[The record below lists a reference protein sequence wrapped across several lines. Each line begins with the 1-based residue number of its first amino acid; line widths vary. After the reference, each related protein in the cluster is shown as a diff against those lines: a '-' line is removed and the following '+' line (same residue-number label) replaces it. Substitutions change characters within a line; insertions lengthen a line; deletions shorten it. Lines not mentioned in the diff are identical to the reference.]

1 MLLSVC
7 RQMINFANAMCLRKE
22 IKINLLCRAALGTWG
37 LVATLQVLLQGV
49 AELQQQ
55 VAELKLE
62 RSQLLKAVTESQHDA
77 ACLAEHVRQ
86 IGQLKQVLAAVQ
98 QENAELS
105 KGNKV
110 QPV

>member
-1 MLLSVC
+1 MAC
-7 RQMINFANAMCLRKE
+7 FP
-22 IKINLLCRAALGTWG
+22 
-37 LVATLQVLLQGV
+37 QGV

-86 IGQLKQVLAAVQ
+86 IGQLKQVLANVQ

-105 KGNKV
+105 KDNKV
-110 QPV
+110 WATLMLSICVLTRKTSSQITQ

>member
-1 MLLSVC
+1 M
-7 RQMINFANAMCLRKE
+7 FAKGLPFFAL
-22 IKINLLCRAALGTWG
+22 ILC
-37 LVATLQVLLQGV
+37 LLQGV

-86 IGQLKQVLAAVQ
+86 IGQLKQVLASVQ
-98 QENAELS
+98 QENVQLS
-105 KGNKV
+105 KGSKV
-110 QPV
+110 YVPTLVNV

>member
-1 MLLSVC
+1 MPLSTMYRAKVLRVVSQMHVC
-7 RQMINFANAMCLRKE
+7 IRIYPYLAIF
-22 IKINLLCRAALGTWG
+22 
-37 LVATLQVLLQGV
+37 LQGV

-86 IGQLKQVLAAVQ
+86 IGQLKQVLASVQ
-98 QENAELS
+98 QDNAELS
-105 KGNKV
+105 KGTKV
-110 QPV
+110 

>member
-1 MLLSVC
+1 MQVG
-7 RQMINFANAMCLRKE
+7 IFAHLRE
-22 IKINLLCRAALGTWG
+22 WLCC
-37 LVATLQVLLQGV
+37 LQGV

-86 IGQLKQVLAAVQ
+86 IGQLKQVLASVQ
-98 QENAELS
+98 QENTELS
-105 KGNKV
+105 RSGKV
-110 QPV
+110 RLQQLTAQLTCCSS

>member
-1 MLLSVC
+1 MLISVC
-7 RQMINFANAMCLRKE
+7 YQI
-22 IKINLLCRAALGTWG
+22 IKVGSQKRDHHQAALSTRLRH
-37 LVATLQVLLQGV
+37 LVATVQVPLQGV

-98 QENAELS
+98 QENSELT
-105 KGNKV
+105 KDHKV
-110 QPV
+110 QCALCLS